1 MAYTDRELLRASQIA
16 YYTVNDTDIA
26 NWKEAYDDK
35 KVCFKSGF
43 AVGGGFCAFRVRE
56 SKGRGKKPC

>member
-35 KVCFKSGF
+35 KTCFKSGF

-56 SKGRGKKPC
+56 